1 MQITKLIPNHT
12 FSGLVAVLLVSMFG
26 VFVNKSD
33 SDIEQRVSDLENRV
47 TAIEEALSE
56 TETIDIS
63 DKRWQE
69 VEIWRQL
76 REGMSE
82 KQVQE
87 LLGRPLRVNGG
98 HFARWYYSE
107 TGLHSYVTFQRGRL
121 TSWTEPR

>member
-1 MQITKLIPNHT
+1 MQISKLVKNHT
-12 FSGLVAVLLVSMFG
+12 FSGLLAVLIVAMFG
-26 VFVNKSD
+26 VFVNKPD
-33 SDIEQRVSDLENRV
+33 TDLEQRVSDLENRV

-76 REGMSE
+76 RVGMSE

-98 HFARWYYSE
+98 AMATWYYSE
-107 TGLHSYVTFQRGRL
+107 TGFHSYVVFQRGRL
-121 TSWTEPR
+121 IRWTEPR

>member
-1 MQITKLIPNHT
+1 MQISKLVKNHT
-12 FSGLVAVLLVSMFG
+12 FSGLLAVLIVAMFG
-26 VFVNKSD
+26 VFINKSD
-33 SDIEQRVSDLENRV
+33 TALEQRVSDLENRV

-56 TETIDIS
+56 TETIGIS

-76 REGMSE
+76 RVGMSE

-98 HFARWYYSE
+98 AMARWYYSE
-107 TGLHSYVTFQRGRL
+107 HRFHSYVVFQSGKL
-121 TSWTEPR
+121 FSWTEPR